1 MRVGSSQTLST
12 PQDELLEIIHDF
24 KNNVLTINEVENLV
38 ETWKNRHDVQQ
49 SFKEKQVSAFY
60 LSQTN
65 DNSLI
70 FKCQYIYCNRNNLIK

>member
-1 MRVGSSQTLST
+1 MRIGSNQMLNT

-49 SFKEKQVSAFY
+49 SFKEKQVYIDIMLFRR
-60 LSQTN
+60 
-65 DNSLI
+65 
-70 FKCQYIYCNRNNLIK
+70 IYC